1 MDQVQYLMQL
11 KNSTNKPQH
20 HQNQHTPTNN
30 QPNLLQPTTQPKNA
44 DIFSFDDL
52 LITCAHEIMI
62 NGIDTKVIPSTIKD
76 WLSGKIVKA
85 LPHRLIQKLL
95 GFLIDNRDMTDTI
108 AFKEKNSGEVPEF
121 TIYLYR
127 TAKAK
132 VRAEKNC
139 RIEKNVDD
147 SRLSTKNDKPI
158 FDEEKLNG
166 DGLNFFSDEIIVEQS
181 QVIPLNQLITV
192 ADPEGTKKRKRS
204 NKSKKK
210 NSANS
215 GNISDSGSQS
225 SENTDSVDS
234 DQSTDKKPKKPIS
247 KYKLKNPNY
256 KKPLHKP
263 GEITK
268 QVLSDEYTEISYLP
282 SDKLFNCNLCGRT
295 DPKAATLKLHVDT
308 VHRRKKQAQCHICG
322 QQFQWNSQ
330 LKRHMCIHTGEYP
343 FHCDICNKNFMTKH
357 KYREEHQKKHH
368 VQDYWVWKNGE
379 GSVKPVHWRLKRKM
393 EAEN

>member
-1 MDQVQYLMQL
+1 
-11 KNSTNKPQH
+11 
-20 HQNQHTPTNN
+20 
-30 QPNLLQPTTQPKNA
+30 
-44 DIFSFDDL
+44 
-52 LITCAHEIMI
+52 MI
-62 NGIDTKVIPSTIKD
+62 NGIDTEVIPTTIKD
-76 WLSGKIVKA
+76 WISGKIVKA

-108 AFKEKNSGEVPEF
+108 AYKEKNSGEIPEF

-132 VRAEKNC
+132 VRAEKNFKF
-139 RIEKNVDD
+139 EKNVDE
-147 SRLSTKNDKPI
+147 SPLSTKNDKPI

-166 DGLNFFSDEIIVEQS
+166 EGLNFFSDEIIVEQS
-181 QVIPLNQLITV
+181 QVIPLNQLIPG
-192 ADPEGTKKRKRS
+192 ADPNAKKIKAEGQKRRRRAKQ
-204 NKSKKK
+204 K
-210 NSANS
+210 NAAIS
-215 GNISDSGSQS
+215 GNISDSQDSESQH
-225 SENTDSVDS
+225 S
-234 DQSTDKKPKKPIS
+234 DKSDNSDPTLNKIPKKPIS

-263 GEITK
+263 GEVTK

-282 SDKLFNCNLCGRT
+282 SEKIFNCNLCGRT

-368 VQDYWVWKNGE
+368 EADYWVWKNGE
-379 GSVKPVHWRLKRKM
+379 GSVKPLHWRTKRKL
-393 EAEN
+393 EDGKVGVD